1 MRSRI
6 NLILGVLAVM
16 VLSPDV
22 ALACPVCFSGIGEIE
37 SPMATGM
44 NNGILVLLA
53 VIGVVQCGFVAF
65 FLGLR
70 RRARRLQA
78 AHDELQLSHHVFDAP
93 KYKPILQGVH
103 DCVVLLSIRGHY
115 VWVLAIEK
123 CPSYVRGSVSCVFT
137 FRSLVEPNGLGQFH
151 LSKMDR

>member
-1 MRSRI
+1 MRSRTT
-6 NLILGVLAVM
+6 LIILLLAVM
-16 VLSPDV
+16 VLAPEI
-22 ALACPVCFSGIGEIE
+22 ALACPVCFAGIGNIE

-78 AHDELQLSHHVFDAP
+78 VHEELQLSHG
-93 KYKPILQGVH
+93 GV
-103 DCVVLLSIRGHY
+103 G
-115 VWVLAIEK
+115 
-123 CPSYVRGSVSCVFT
+123 
-137 FRSLVEPNGLGQFH
+137 
-151 LSKMDR
+151 